1 VFGLGDQDHEHF
13 STSPV
18 VGFLVD
24 DLAAAV
30 RELEQS
36 GWSSWAGRWTSA
48 AADGAIS
55 RCTGCGEPARFSH
68 LLGACTG

>member
-55 RCTGCGEPARFSH
+55 R
-68 LLGACTG
+68 